1 LPHVATASM
10 SADDV
15 TMLADQLRGVT
26 PKKPRAR
33 KSS

>member
-1 LPHVATASM
+1 VATASM

-15 TMLADQLRGVT
+15 IELADLLRGMT